1 MIENDIVNKILSIED
16 TESGGDHAL
25 DGFEFQVSSA
35 IYLIFDELESKR
47 EFQLAYEKLEDFI
60 IFSNKVNL
68 YQAKS
73 TSKNLT
79 PTILYTAKKSTKKD
93 SSTLSIIEK
102 MNNNYT
108 SIKNVISDVEVTS
121 TLIICKDQ
129 YFSEKLSSLPNIKV
143 EESLSFKDFKDEIK
157 NEIITKTKFKNYNW
171 EDMFAIRIFPKTYHE
186 ELTRTHIEDVIE
198 NVLGVSKVSSLALYN
213 ALTCEIRRIRKNKT
227 TISDKFLLN
236 EIDKYSTIDSK
247 IDFKDCN
254 QLLNDEDKKNLAI
267 ISSFNFYQNAIKIHN
282 HPNLED
288 YKNISELIQN
298 IQLNTLDEYYINI
311 LSSSDFLEI
320 KEKLKEYEIK
330 ALILLCLA
338 KEYNL

>member
-1 MIENDIVNKILSIED
+1 MIENEIVNKILSIED

-35 IYLIFDELESKR
+35 IYLIFDELESKK
-47 EFQLAYEKLEDFI
+47 EFQFAYEKLEDFI
-60 IFSNKVNL
+60 IFSDKVNL

-73 TSKNLT
+73 TSTHLT
-79 PTILYTAKKSTKKD
+79 PTVLYKAKKSTKKD

-129 YFSEKLSSLPNIKV
+129 YFSAKLSSLPNIKI
-143 EESLSFKDFKDEIK
+143 ENNLSFEDFKDEVK
-157 NEIITKTKFKNYNW
+157 SEIIAKTKFKNYNW
-171 EDMFAIRIFPKTYHE
+171 KDMFAIRIFPKNYHE
-186 ELTRTHIEDVIE
+186 ELTRTHIEDVIKSI
-198 NVLGVSKVSSLALYN
+198 LGESKVSTVALYS
-213 ALTCEIRRIRKNKT
+213 ALTREIRRIRKNKT
-227 TISDKFLLN
+227 TISDKFLLD
-236 EIDKYSTIDSK
+236 EINKYSSIASK

-254 QLLNDEDKKNLAI
+254 HLLNNDDRKKLTI
-267 ISSFNFYQNAIKIHN
+267 LSSFNLYQNAIKIHN
-282 HPNLED
+282 HPNLKDFETILTLVKD
-288 YKNISELIQN
+288 IKLD
-298 IQLNTLDEYYINI
+298 TLDKYYNH
-311 LSSSDFLEI
+311 LFSSVEFSEI
-320 KEKLKEYEIK
+320 KERLEEYEIK

>member
-16 TESGGDHAL
+16 TESGGDNAL

-73 TSKNLT
+73 ISKNLT

-129 YFSEKLSSLPNIKV
+129 CFSEKLSSLPNIKV
-143 EESLSFKDFKDEIK
+143 EESLSFKDFKDEK
-157 NEIITKTKFKNYNW
+157 IIPTGLLPGRNVFKAMS
-171 EDMFAIRIFPKTYHE
+171 EA
-186 ELTRTHIEDVIE
+186 
-198 NVLGVSKVSSLALYN
+198 
-213 ALTCEIRRIRKNKT
+213 
-227 TISDKFLLN
+227 
-236 EIDKYSTIDSK
+236 SK
-247 IDFKDCN
+247 IESKYDDSYIQEKGYRR
-254 QLLNDEDKKNLAI
+254 EAI
-267 ISSFNFYQNAIKIHN
+267 VF
-282 HPNLED
+282 P
-288 YKNISELIQN
+288 KNISCKYDASKKVCS
-298 IQLNTLDEYYINI
+298 LDFVLQKGSYATVFVE
-311 LSSSDFLEI
+311 FL
-320 KEKLKEYEIK
+320 
-330 ALILLCLA
+330 A
-338 KEYNL
+338 NRNFS

>member
-16 TESGGDHAL
+16 TESGGDNAL

-129 YFSEKLSSLPNIKV
+129 CFSE
-143 EESLSFKDFKDEIK
+143 
-157 NEIITKTKFKNYNW
+157 
-171 EDMFAIRIFPKTYHE
+171 
-186 ELTRTHIEDVIE
+186 
-198 NVLGVSKVSSLALYN
+198 
-213 ALTCEIRRIRKNKT
+213 
-227 TISDKFLLN
+227 
-236 EIDKYSTIDSK
+236 
-247 IDFKDCN
+247 
-254 QLLNDEDKKNLAI
+254 
-267 ISSFNFYQNAIKIHN
+267 
-282 HPNLED
+282 
-288 YKNISELIQN
+288 
-298 IQLNTLDEYYINI
+298 
-311 LSSSDFLEI
+311 
-320 KEKLKEYEIK
+320 
-330 ALILLCLA
+330 
-338 KEYNL
+338 